1 MAYALSSGFQDE
13 LEDVVTMDSGRLGI
27 LTELPQSALHITGE
41 TRIDGDVAINQG
53 SLTLGGY
60 EALVPSVS
68 MVGAGLQA
76 ALDSRYVRASTI
88 AASSNI
94 ADAAFSNLQV
104 WHNTWLG
111 GTNQGYI
118 GNKAGTQTVCLSLAQ
133 GSNMQWAASNYPTY
147 GIGCAS
153 TGIVGV
159 RGYYGLRL
167 GVGSMTNLAVA
178 SPNGYVGIQTTNP
191 SFPLDVAGATCVRGG
206 LTLSNSTGGV
216 LISQNNSCLGVGTS
230 TPQHAVDV
238 AGNMRASGDVYGNIV
253 AANTLAASTT
263 IQCVPPGKVLT
274 QDLIYSGNIQC
285 STYSNSQW
293 LYGSNNTVIDS
304 NGLIPWGRIKGVPA
318 SLCNSSDTAL
328 GAAGVTIGS
337 LGLVMAG
344 YSILSQKGMIMP
356 DLNIQL
362 SDEATPDGQ
371 TQADVKVGWDFRLS
385 HRPLATCP
393 YRADIGVYG
402 DLYVNRNRRLYAL
415 DQDQFSLN
423 EKSSREIPDGI
434 PASKYTEI
442 INFGSQALSLKSGLF
457 SDALQVG
464 PFLFKAD
471 RRGKWSLWMGGKMLI
486 DDDGS
491 WCNGT
496 VRSLDTLNAP
506 AAQGGAKSPLDK
518 VKAFTNILFE

>member
-27 LTELPQSALHITGE
+27 LTELPQAALHITGE

-53 SLTLGGY
+53 SLSLGGY
-60 EALVPSVS
+60 EAMVPSVR

-76 ALDSRYVRASTI
+76 ALDSRYVRTATI

-159 RGYYGLRL
+159 RGYYGIRM
-167 GVGSMTNLAVA
+167 GAGSMTNITIA
-178 SPNGYVGIQTTNP
+178 SPNGYVGVQTTTP
-191 SFPLDVAGATCVRGG
+191 SYPLDVAGATCVRGG

-216 LISQNNSCLGVGTS
+216 LITQSNSLLGVGTS
-230 TPQHAVDV
+230 TPQHALDV
-238 AGNMRASGDVYGNIV
+238 AGNVRASGDVYGNIT
-253 AANTLAASTT
+253 A
-263 IQCVPPGKVLT
+263 IQCLPPEKMLT
-274 QDLIYSGNIQC
+274 QDLIYSGSVLC

-304 NGLIPWGRIKGVPA
+304 NGLIPWGRIKGIPA

-362 SDEATPDGQ
+362 SDEATPDVQ
-371 TQADVKVGWDFRLS
+371 TSGWL
-385 HRPLATCP
+385 PP
-393 YRADIGVYG
+393 
-402 DLYVNRNRRLYAL
+402 
-415 DQDQFSLN
+415 
-423 EKSSREIPDGI
+423 
-434 PASKYTEI
+434 PAS
-442 INFGSQALSLKSGLF
+442 
-457 SDALQVG
+457 
-464 PFLFKAD
+464 
-471 RRGKWSLWMGGKMLI
+471 
-486 DDDGS
+486 
-491 WCNGT
+491 
-496 VRSLDTLNAP
+496 
-506 AAQGGAKSPLDK
+506 
-518 VKAFTNILFE
+518 

>member
-1 MAYALSSGFQDE
+1 MAYALSSGFQDD
-13 LEDVVTMDSGRLGI
+13 LEDVLTTDSGRLGI
-27 LTELPQSALHITGE
+27 LTELPQTALHITGE

-53 SLTLGGY
+53 SLTLSGY

-76 ALDSRYVRASTI
+76 ALDSRYVRSATI

-111 GTNQGYI
+111 GSNQGYI
-118 GNKAGTQTVCLSLAQ
+118 RNKAGSQSVCLSLAQ
-133 GSNMQWAASNYPTY
+133 GSNMLWAASNYH
-147 GIGCAS
+147 GVGCTS
-153 TGIVGV
+153 TGVVGV
-159 RGYYGLRL
+159 RGYYGIRM
-167 GVGSMTNLAVA
+167 GAGNMTNITIA
-178 SPNGYVGIQTTNP
+178 SPSGYVGVQTTTP
-191 SFPLDVAGATCVRGG
+191 SYPLDVAGAACVRGG
-206 LTLSNSTGGV
+206 LTLSNATGS
-216 LISQNNSCLGVGTS
+216 LQLSQGSNCLGVGTS
-230 TPQHAVDV
+230 KPQHALDV
-238 AGNMRASGDVYGNIV
+238 AGNLRASGDVYGNIL
-253 AANTLAASTT
+253 AANTLAASTA
-263 IQCVPPGKVLT
+263 IQCLPPGKMLT
-274 QDLIYSGNIQC
+274 QDLIYSGSVLC
-285 STYSNSQW
+285 STYSNLQW

-304 NGLIPWGRIKGVPA
+304 NGLIPWGRIKGIPA

-385 HRPLATCP
+385 HRPMATCP
-393 YRADIGVYG
+393 YRADIGMYG
-402 DLYVNRNRRLYAL
+402 GLYVNRNRRLYAL

-434 PASKYTEI
+434 PASKYTEVL
-442 INFGSQALSLKSGLF
+442 NFGTHALSLKSGLF

-464 PFLFKAD
+464 PFFFKAD

-506 AAQGGAKSPLDK
+506 AAQGGAKSPLEK
-518 VKAFTNILFE
+518 VKAFTNIMFE

>member
-27 LTELPQSALHITGE
+27 LTELPQSALHVTGE

-76 ALDSRYVRASTI
+76 ALDSRYVRIATI

-133 GSNMQWAASNYPTY
+133 GSNMLWAASNYPTY

-159 RGYYGLRL
+159 RGYYGIRM
-167 GVGSMTNLAVA
+167 GAGTMTNITVV
-178 SPNGYVGIQTTNP
+178 SPNGYVGVQTTTP
-191 SFPLDVAGATCVRGG
+191 SFPLDQAGATCVRGG

-216 LISQNNSCLGVGTS
+216 LITQSNSLLGVGTS
-230 TPQHAVDV
+230 TPQHALDV
-238 AGNMRASGDVYGNIV
+238 AGNVRASGNLYGNILAANIV
-253 AANTLAASTT
+253 AATSN
-263 IQCVPPGKVLT
+263 IQCIPPGQVLT

-285 STYSNSQW
+285 STYSNNQW

-304 NGLIPWGRIKGVPA
+304 NGMVPWARIKGIPA

-328 GAAGVTIGS
+328 GVAGVT
-337 LGLVMAG
+337 LGAAGLLMGGYAVMNRF
-344 YSILSQKGMIMP
+344 GMIGP

-434 PASKYTEI
+434 PASKYTEVL
-442 INFGSQALSLKSGLF
+442 NFGSQALSLKSGLF

-506 AAQGGAKSPLDK
+506 AAQGDAKSPLDK
-518 VKAFTNILFE
+518 VIAFTNILFE

>member
-1 MAYALSSGFQDE
+1 
-13 LEDVVTMDSGRLGI
+13 
-27 LTELPQSALHITGE
+27 
-41 TRIDGDVAINQG
+41 
-53 SLTLGGY
+53 
-60 EALVPSVS
+60 
-68 MVGAGLQA
+68 
-76 ALDSRYVRASTI
+76 
-88 AASSNI
+88 
-94 ADAAFSNLQV
+94 
-104 WHNTWLG
+104 
-111 GTNQGYI
+111 
-118 GNKAGTQTVCLSLAQ
+118 
-133 GSNMQWAASNYPTY
+133 
-147 GIGCAS
+147 
-153 TGIVGV
+153 
-159 RGYYGLRL
+159 
-167 GVGSMTNLAVA
+167 MTNITIA
-178 SPNGYVGIQTTNP
+178 SPNGYVGVQTTTP
-191 SFPLDVAGATCVRGG
+191 SFPLDVAGAACVRGG
-206 LTLSNSTGGV
+206 LSLSNSTGGV
-216 LISQNNSCLGVGTS
+216 LITQSNSLLGVGTI
-230 TPQHAVDV
+230 TPQHALDV
-238 AGNMRASGDVYGNIV
+238 AGNMRASGDVYGNIL

-274 QDLIYSGNIQC
+274 QDLIFSGNVQC

-304 NGLIPWGRIKGVPA
+304 NGLIPWARIKGVPA

-385 HRPLATCP
+385 HRPLATRP
-393 YRADIGVYG
+393 FRADIGVYG
-402 DLYVNRNRRLYAL
+402 DLYVNINRRLYAL

-423 EKSSREIPDGI
+423 EKSSGEIPDGI

-491 WCNGT
+491 RCNGT

-506 AAQGGAKSPLDK
+506 AAQGGPKSPLDK

>member
-1 MAYALSSGFQDE
+1 
-13 LEDVVTMDSGRLGI
+13 
-27 LTELPQSALHITGE
+27 
-41 TRIDGDVAINQG
+41 
-53 SLTLGGY
+53 
-60 EALVPSVS
+60 

-76 ALDSRYVRASTI
+76 ALDSRYLRTATI
-88 AASSNI
+88 AATSNL

-111 GTNQGYI
+111 GTNNGFI

-133 GSNMQWAASNYPTY
+133 GSNMLWAAANYPVY
-147 GIGCAS
+147 GIGCGS
-153 TGIVGV
+153 TGIVGL

-167 GVGSMTNLAVA
+167 GVGSMTNITVA
-178 SPNGYVGIQTTNP
+178 SPNGYVGVQTTSP
-191 SFPLDVAGATCVRGG
+191 SFPLNVAGAACVRGG
-206 LTLSNSTGGV
+206 LTLSNDSNGGV

-230 TPQHAVDV
+230 TPQHALDV
-238 AGNMRASGDVYGNIV
+238 AGNMRASGDVYGNIL

-274 QDLIYSGNIQC
+274 QDLIFSGNVQC
-285 STYSNSQW
+285 STYSNNQW
-293 LYGSNNTVIDS
+293 LYGSNNTVIDN
-304 NGLIPWGRIKGVPA
+304 NGLIPWARIKGIPA
-318 SLCNSSDTAL
+318 SLSNSSDTAL

-344 YSILSQKGMIMP
+344 FSILSQKGMIMP
-356 DLNIQL
+356 DLSVQL

-393 YRADIGVYG
+393 
-402 DLYVNRNRRLYAL
+402 
-415 DQDQFSLN
+415 
-423 EKSSREIPDGI
+423 
-434 PASKYTEI
+434 
-442 INFGSQALSLKSGLF
+442 LKSGLF

-464 PFLFKAD
+464 PFLIKAD
-471 RRGKWSLWMGGKMLI
+471 RRGKWALWMGRKMLI